1 MHFRKPDFCNKGI
14 LLSTISRFMVRMADL
29 AEAEGRSL
37 RRSVTESVFHLIMIV
52 AGVIIGMAGM
62 CTFLVGIALV
72 VAEFWGAMPACLIVG
87 AIGVILGGFIAWTQ
101 YQKSM

>member
-1 MHFRKPDFCNKGI
+1 MHLKSKEI
-14 LLSTISRFMVRMADL
+14 LLSTLSRFIVRMADL

-37 RRSVTESVFHLIMIV
+37 RRSVTESVFHLIMII

-62 CTFLVGIALV
+62 CTLLVGIALV
-72 VAEFWGAMPACLIVG
+72 VADAWGAMPACLIVG
-87 AIGVILGGFIAWTQ
+87 AIGLVLGGSITWHQ